1 MRRLSFALAVACLLP
16 PVAHAGDE
24 ELLKEAKV
32 AADGPA
38 LLDYLRRHTLD
49 AGSEARVQALVRQ
62 LGDDSFDKRERASRE
77 LLALGGLAR
86 PFLRQAVSSP
96 DAEVRRRAEDCLR
109 QIEKRGPGTEG
120 SPQVAAA
127 VLRRVARLKPAGAAR
142 VLLAYLPSAQDE
154 GLAEDVYLA
163 LAAVAVR
170 DGKPEPLL
178 VEALSDKLPARRL
191 AAAVALCRGRAT
203 AALPAVR
210 KLLDDPDANVRFR
223 AAVALAGARDKDA
236 TAALIHTL
244 DGPPSRQ
251 TSLVEEL
258 LYRVAGRTAPPPPA
272 STGPASRRRHRQAW
286 EGWWKE
292 NAAKVDGAKLEEVAG
307 TLGYTLI
314 VLLEAGEVLEL
325 DATDRPRLD
334 VKGLEYPLDA
344 QLLPGDRVLVAE
356 YNAARVTE
364 RDRAGK
370 VLWEYKVPSPLAA
383 RRLPNGNTFIATIQR
398 AFEVDRAGTVVSS
411 FTPPRGEEI
420 MKAQR
425 LPNGDLALV
434 AKLGTTRYLRY
445 DSSGK
450 ELKSFAVDLRTSGGR
465 LDVLPDGH
473 VLVPERVHNRVVE
486 HDADGK
492 VVWEASVE
500 EPVAAV
506 RLPNGNT
513 LVTSMTQQRAVEL
526 DRAGKEVWQYRTDRA
541 DTRLTRAFRRE

>member
-1 MRRLSFALAVACLLP
+1 MRRLVFALAVAFLVP
-16 PVAHAGDE
+16 RVAPAANDE
-24 ELLKEAKV
+24 EVLKAAKV
-32 AADGPA
+32 ATDGPA

-49 AGSEARVQALVRQ
+49 GGSEARLRALVRQ
-62 LGDDSFDKRERASRE
+62 LGDDSFDRRERASRE
-77 LLALGGLAR
+77 LAALGGLAR
-86 PFLRQAVSSP
+86 PFLRQALSDP

-109 QIEKRGPGTEG
+109 QIDRKGPAAEG

-142 VLLAYLPSAQDE
+142 TLLAYLPSVEDE
-154 GLAEDVYLA
+154 AVAEGVRQA
-163 LAAVAVR
+163 LAAVALNA
-170 DGKPEPLL
+170 GKPEPLL
-178 VEALSDKLPARRL
+178 LEALGDKLAARRL

-210 KLLDDPDANVRFR
+210 KLLDDPDANVRFG
-223 AAVALAGARDKDA
+223 AAVALAGARDGEA
-236 TAALIHTL
+236 VAALIRTL

-258 LYRVAGRTAPPPPA
+258 LYRVAERSAPKPPA
-272 STGPASRRRHRQAW
+272 GTDPASRRRHRQAW
-286 EGWWKE
+286 EAWWKE
-292 NAAKVDGAKLEEVAG
+292 HGAKVDGAKLEEVAA
-307 TLGYTLI
+307 TLGYTLV
-314 VLLEAGEVLEL
+314 VLLDAGRALEL
-325 DATDRPRLD
+325 DALNRPRLEF
-334 VKGLEYPLDA
+334 GNLEYPLDA
-344 QLLPGDRVLVAE
+344 QLLPGDRLLVAE

-364 RDRAGK
+364 RDRDGK

-383 RRLPNGNTFIATIQR
+383 QRLANGNTFVATIQR
-398 AFEVDRAGTVVSS
+398 AFEVDRSGTVVSV

-420 MKAQR
+420 MKAQK

-434 AKLGTTRYLRY
+434 AKLGTTRYLRV

-450 ELKSFAVDLRTSGGR
+450 ELKSFGVDLRTSGGR

-473 VLVPERVHNRVVE
+473 VLVPERAHNRVVE

-513 LVTSMTQQRAVEL
+513 LVTSMTQNRAVEI
-526 DRAGKEVWQYRTDRA
+526 DRGGKEVWQYRA
-541 DTRLTRAFRRE
+541 DTRVTRAFRRQ